1 MYSDRDRH
9 KRDVD
14 ERTKDKIEY
23 KLLTICLVNNNPRY
37 GINFN
42 INYFTSKILAQ
53 HVWPTTY
60 IISKSTLYTHTKK
73 RKKKKEKVNKRVIL
87 KDSLQ

>member
-1 MYSDRDRH
+1 MVEAVTKSFEFYHIERHNVMYSDRDRH

-23 KLLTICLVNNNPRY
+23 KLLTMCLVNNNPRY

-53 HVWPTTY
+53 HV
-60 IISKSTLYTHTKK
+60 
-73 RKKKKEKVNKRVIL
+73 
-87 KDSLQ
+87 